1 MPEKEETNGQ
11 LTKDVYM
18 TTEIADLFKG
28 LLIEGNEAHAISE
41 EARKN
46 SNQVQSKINVAM
58 TMIGIAD
65 KEIVGGDLDSDNPY
79 FRVNDDD
86 GVTEQQ

>member
-11 LTKDVYM
+11 LTKDVHM

-58 TMIGIAD
+58 TMIGIVD
-65 KEIVGGDLDSDNPY
+65 KEIVGGDLDSDSPY
-79 FRVNDDD
+79 FTIKGGD
-86 GVTEQQ
+86 GIAEG